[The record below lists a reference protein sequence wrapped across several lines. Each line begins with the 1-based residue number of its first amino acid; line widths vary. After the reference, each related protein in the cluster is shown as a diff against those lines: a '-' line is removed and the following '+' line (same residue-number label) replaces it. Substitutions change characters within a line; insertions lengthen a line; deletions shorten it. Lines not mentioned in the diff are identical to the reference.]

1 MAHLLGVNL
10 IYNTMTD
17 IRLKRAYDELDSS
30 DGLRVLIDRL
40 WPRGITKEK
49 LHYDVWEK
57 DLAPSNEL
65 RNWLHEDIA
74 NRWNEFIASYEAEL
88 EKLPELNLF
97 INKIKHYNTITLLY
111 ASKDLEHNNAQ
122 VLLKVLQKKLNKLKM
137 P

>member
-1 MAHLLGVNL
+1 
-10 IYNTMTD
+10 MTN

>member
-1 MAHLLGVNL
+1 
-10 IYNTMTD
+10 MTD

>member
-1 MAHLLGVNL
+1 MGVNL